1 MYTSLR
7 SCVLP
12 DGKLICFIRVIML
25 IYSLV
30 NRLHVI
36 PRIHCFRCT
45 IASATCDY
53 LFHLCHRVD
62 YLLVNRLHV
71 ISLILCF
78 RCTIASVTRDHLFH
92 LCHHVDLFFSQQIT
106 RDSTDSLLSQYHR

>member
-7 SCVLP
+7 SCVPP

-36 PRIHCFRCT
+36 
-45 IASATCDY
+45 
-53 LFHLCHRVD
+53 
-62 YLLVNRLHV
+62 
-71 ISLILCF
+71 SLILCF
-78 RCTIASVTRDHLFH
+78 RGTIASVTRDHLFH
-92 LCHHVDLFFSQQIT
+92 LCHRVDLTHQQLT
-106 RDSTDSLLSQYHR
+106 RDYTVICCLSHNFYQSFLFVDGDNSRELSRPCA